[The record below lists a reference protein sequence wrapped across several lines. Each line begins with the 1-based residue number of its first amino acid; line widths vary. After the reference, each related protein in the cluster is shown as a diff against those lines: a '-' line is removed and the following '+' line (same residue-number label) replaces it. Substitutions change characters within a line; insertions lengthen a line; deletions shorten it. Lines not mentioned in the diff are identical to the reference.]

1 MGFDK
6 GNTIEVGTVA
16 KGWWHGNVLG
26 NDHKGYFPGNYVKL
40 NDRPVARFDLVGT
53 PDADAGGPMTAVVM
67 LMQPNSKFARKFITR
82 HKDGKH
88 YKDISYPRIQLCVIG
103 PDGKVASKVENRKRC
118 VSKELKL
125 PGGGLWKIYA
135 LSVDGKGGHFSVR
148 VYVKDGTATLTEVPG
163 ASISEIT
170 AALAA

>member
-1 MGFDK
+1 
-6 GNTIEVGTVA
+6 
-16 KGWWHGNVLG
+16 
-26 NDHKGYFPGNYVKL
+26 
-40 NDRPVARFDLVGT
+40 
-53 PDADAGGPMTAVVM
+53 
-67 LMQPNSKFARKFITR
+67 MQPNSKMARKFITR

-88 YKDISYPRIQLCVIG
+88 YKDISYSRIQLVIVS
-103 PDGKVASKVENRKRC
+103 PDGKVAFKTENEKRC
-118 VSKELKL
+118 VSGELKL

-135 LSVDGKGGHFSVR
+135 LSLDGKGSHFSVR